1 MQKGFLFLM
10 SVLLVATFN
19 YAQEQQAFTISIN
32 GGTIDAA
39 VLPDKDNN
47 KLAIIIAGSGPTD
60 KNGNSKLGVTANSY
74 QLLAQALQ
82 KENIATLRYDKRGI
96 GNSKLYDA
104 SESKQKFE
112 DFITDAV
119 TIYNYAKDSLGY
131 KTIYFIGH
139 SEGSLVAMIAAQKT
153 KAAGYISISGA
164 GRSIDEVV
172 MEQVAA
178 QPENVQEQIKDIFNQ
193 LKQGNEVDNVPQ
205 YLFSLF
211 RPSVQPYMIS
221 WLKYK
226 PTEEIKKLECA
237 ILIINGTCDVQVK
250 EKEAQLLYAA
260 NDKAK
265 LLIIPKMTH
274 ALKDTNEDCAD
285 ESMKTYKDASLP
297 INKQLAE
304 SIVQFINR

>member
-1 MQKGFLFLM
+1 MKKFILLCCFSIAL
-10 SVLLVATFN
+10 VLN
-19 YAQEQQAFTISIN
+19 CIAQEEQLTITIQ

-39 VLPDKDNN
+39 VLHVKAKNT
-47 KLAIIIAGSGPTD
+47 LAIIIAGSGPTD
-60 KNGNSKLGVTANSY
+60 KNGNSKLGVSANSY
-74 QLLAQALQ
+74 KLLAQALQ

-96 GNSKLYDA
+96 GNSKLFDA

-119 TIYNYAKDSLGY
+119 TIYKYAKDSLGY
-131 KTIYFIGH
+131 NKIYFIGH
-139 SEGSLVAMIAAQKT
+139 SEGSLVAMVAAQQTKT
-153 KAAGYISISGA
+153 AGYISISGA

-172 MEQVAA
+172 LEQVAV
-178 QPENVQEQIKDIFNQ
+178 QPENIQEQIKDIFNQ
-193 LKQGNEVDNVPQ
+193 LKQGNEVEDVPQ

-226 PTEEIKKLECA
+226 PTEEIKKLECS

-265 LLIIPKMTH
+265 LLIIPNMTH
-274 ALKDTNEDCAD
+274 TLKDTNEDCAD
-285 ESMKTYKDASLP
+285 EGMKTYKDASLP
-297 INKQLAE
+297 INKQLAD
-304 SIVQFINR
+304 SIIQFINR